1 MRLKQLLLFCMS
13 LINSILSAQSVTGS
27 ISSMARQE
35 VKLEGFDGLNTYT
48 ISTTISDDKGNFKLI
63 YSKENRGIGFIQNKE
78 GKPFWIILDNED
90 VNLEG
95 ESLSDTKKV
104 KIVSGEQNLLLNKFA
119 AAHTVREHALNAWSY
134 LDKIYTRDSTFV
146 NHKKTKSAIK
156 TAINSIHNEE
166 SRFIEKIHKDAYLS
180 WYLPNRKFI
189 STISSL
195 VQLRREEIPT
205 AIKIFRQLDYSDSKL
220 YTSGLLKDAIESHFW
235 LLENSGMPLDKI
247 YEEMRISID
256 SLIYSLVKDEKKL
269 NIIVDYLF
277 DLLERHSLFSASEHL
292 ALKVLTEVNC
302 SIDNDI
308 AKQLESYRAMK
319 KGNLATEILF
329 NDYTVIQN
337 KSTALLPQKLSDLK
351 SKYTII
357 VFGASWCPKCNEEI
371 PQIVDLYKKWK
382 ANDIEVI
389 FISLDEDNA
398 MFQKFTANFP
408 FLSICDFKKWK
419 SKVVNDYFVFATP
432 TIYILNSKREI
443 VLKPISINQID
454 AWLNLNA
461 NKQ

>member
-13 LINSILSAQSVTGS
+13 IINSILSAQSVTGY

-90 VNLEG
+90 VFLEG

-104 KIVSGEQNLLLNKFA
+104 KIVSGEQNLLFNKFA
-119 AAHTVREHALNAWSY
+119 AAHTVREQALNAWSY

-146 NHKKTKSAIK
+146 HHKKTKSAIK

-166 SRFIEKIHKDAYLS
+166 SLFIKKIHKDAYLS

-189 STISSL
+189 STISSV

-256 SLIYSLVKDEKKL
+256 SIIYSLVKDEKKL

-351 SKYTII
+351 SKFTII

-371 PQIVDLYKKWK
+371 PQLVDLYKKWK

-398 MFQKFTANFP
+398 MFQKFAANFP